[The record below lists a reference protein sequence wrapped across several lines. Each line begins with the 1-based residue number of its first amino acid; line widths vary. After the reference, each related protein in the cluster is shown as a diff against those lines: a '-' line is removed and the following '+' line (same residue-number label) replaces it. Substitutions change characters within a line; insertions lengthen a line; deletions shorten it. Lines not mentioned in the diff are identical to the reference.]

1 MKTITLTKEE
11 GNAKPYVVGTKYSNG
26 PTVYHV
32 IRPTASVRN
41 DSRNIRRGLR
51 VSLDEGMQ
59 ILRELY
65 QIDAEIAKLG
75 GARHFLVWVEH
86 RY

>member
-1 MKTITLTKEE
+1 MKTIKLTKEE
-11 GNAKPYVVGTKYSNG
+11 GNAAPYVVATKYVNG

-32 IRPTASVRN
+32 IRPTPSVRN
-41 DSRNIRRGLR
+41 DSRKIGHGLR

-59 ILRELY
+59 IVKELY

>member
-1 MKTITLTKEE
+1 MKTIKLTKEE
-11 GNAKPYVVGTKYSNG
+11 GNAKPYVVGTKYTTG

-32 IRPTASVRN
+32 IRPTAVAHL
-41 DSRNIRRGLR
+41 DSRKIAHGLR

-59 ILRELY
+59 ILRDLY
-65 QIDAEIAKLG
+65 EADAKTAKLG